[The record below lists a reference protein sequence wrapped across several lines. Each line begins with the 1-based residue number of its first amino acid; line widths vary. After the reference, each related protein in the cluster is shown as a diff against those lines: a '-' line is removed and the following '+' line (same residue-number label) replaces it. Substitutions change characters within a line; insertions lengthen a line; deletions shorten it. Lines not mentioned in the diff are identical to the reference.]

1 MLKSKILGMLFVAN
15 KPLSAKQIWNF
26 LKKEDDAD
34 VKIENVEAALKNIA
48 NELNQQENGIH
59 LLTNGEEFQLV
70 SNPDFGSLMKK
81 FLKED
86 LTGELT
92 PAGLETLSIIAY
104 RGSISKVEL
113 EEIRGVNCGM
123 ILRNLMIRGLI
134 DVSGDERPVC
144 RVTTDFV
151 KFLGVNSLE
160 QLPDFERLH
169 NMDIGNK
176 TIKEFRI

>member
-1 MLKSKILGMLFVAN
+1 MLNAKIQAILFAAN

-26 LKKEDDAD
+26 LKKENDAN
-34 VKIENVEAALKNIA
+34 VKVEDITIALTTIAA
-48 NELNQQENGIH
+48 ELNQQQSGIH

-70 SNPDFGSLMKK
+70 SNPNFGALIKK

-86 LTGELT
+86 LSGELT
-92 PAGLETLSIIAY
+92 PAGLETLSVIAY
-104 RGSISKVEL
+104 RGPISKIDL

-134 DVSGDERPVC
+134 EVSGDERPIC

-151 KFLGVNSLE
+151 KFLGINSLD
-160 QLPDFERLH
+160 QLPDFARLH
-169 NMDIGNK
+169 NMEIGNAPVK
-176 TIKEFRI
+176 N